1 MDTEEARR
9 KYEFRRYL
17 EELEKYEGRGTE
29 LISVYI
35 PPKRPISDVIAY
47 LRDEYGT
54 SANIK
59 SKTTRKNVMSAI
71 ESIMSRLKYF
81 KMPPPNGLVVFV
93 GHVIKRGDQTEMVSY
108 VLEPPEPVQSF
119 IYKCDSKFYIEP
131 LKAMLGEKDVYGLLV
146 IDRKEATI
154 GFLKGTRVEV
164 VKHLDSMV
172 PSKHHQGGQS
182 SRRFERL
189 IELAVHEFFK
199 KVGDK
204 ANEVFLAEDK
214 LKGILVG
221 GPGGTK
227 DSFLKGDYLHHELKK
242 KIIDV
247 FDVGYTDEYGLQELV
262 QKASN
267 TLKNLEVF
275 KERQLLERFFREIRK
290 PDGGLALYGEKEV
303 REALERGAVDVLL
316 ISDSLREYRVT
327 WRCPQCGK
335 EIKETV
341 KGEIPDKL
349 CPECNVPMEV
359 IDKKDLI
366 EEYYDIAEQFN
377 TQVELI
383 SNESEEGKIFAKAFG
398 GIAAILR
405 YR

>member
-1 MDTEEARR
+1 MDTEDAR
-9 KYEFRRYL
+9 KQYEFRRYL

-93 GHVIKRGDQTEMVSY
+93 GHAIKRGDQTEMVSY

-119 IYKCDSKFYIEP
+119 IYKCDSKFYLEP
-131 LKAMLGEKDVYGLLV
+131 LKAMLGDKDVYGLLV

-154 GFLKGTRVEV
+154 GFLRGTRIEV

-204 ANEVFLAEDK
+204 ANEVFLAEEK

-242 KIIDV
+242 KIIEV
-247 FDVGYTDEYGLQELV
+247 FDVGYTDEYGLHELV
-262 QKASN
+262 EKAST

-275 KERQLLERFFREIRK
+275 KERQLLGRFFREIRK
-290 PDGGLALYGEKEV
+290 PDGGLAVYGEKEV
-303 REALERGAVDVLL
+303 REVLERGAVEVLL
-316 ISDSLREYRVT
+316 ISDSLREFRVT
-327 WRCPQCGK
+327 WKCPQCGK
-335 EIKETV
+335 EIRETI
-341 KGEIPDKL
+341 KGGIPEKI
-349 CPECNVPMEV
+349 CPDCGVPMDIVE
-359 IDKKDLI
+359 KKDLI

-383 SNESEEGKIFAKAFG
+383 SDESEEGKIFAKAFG

-405 YR
+405 YK

>member
-1 MDTEEARR
+1 MDTEEARK

-17 EELEKYEGRGTE
+17 EELEKFEGRGTE

-35 PPKRPISDVIAY
+35 PPKRPISDVVAY

-119 IYKCDSKFYIEP
+119 IYKCDSKFYLEP

-204 ANEVFLAEDK
+204 ANEVFLAEEK

-303 REALERGAVDVLL
+303 REALERGAVEVLL
-316 ISDSLREYRVT
+316 ISDSLRRYRVT

-341 KGEIPDKL
+341 KGEIPEKICED
-349 CPECNVPMEV
+349 CNVPMEV
-359 IDKKDLI
+359 VEKKDLI